1 MGASSFETNQC
12 SFIELCEFC
21 NGNGAVLPSLEAFK
35 MRVEIPVV
43 YIIFY
48 DYFLKPSVGD
58 ARWKKICMD
67 ERSGSLGSVQS
78 ESFAM
83 ILLRNNYFAWLL
95 EAKKAL
101 PMLVMEYCPEQRR
114 RGKQSGAQAWMGDL
128 EINMTK
134 GGDLGETLLVGEDDD
149 KYELL

>member
-12 SFIELCEFC
+12 SIKELCEFS
-21 NGNGAVLPSLEAFK
+21 NSNRTVLSSLEISE
-35 MRVEIPVV
+35 MRVKIPVV

-58 ARWKKICMD
+58 ARWIKICMD
-67 ERSGSLGSVQS
+67 KRSGSLGGVHS
-78 ESFAM
+78 ESFVM

-101 PMLVMEYCPEQRR
+101 PTLVMEYCPEQRR
-114 RGKQSGAQAWMGDL
+114 RGKRSGAQAWMGDL
-128 EINMTK
+128 EINTTK
-134 GGDLGETLLVGEDDD
+134 GRSGGNLIGWGG
-149 KYELL
+149 